1 MESTKLSSKGQV
13 ILPAAIRTARR
24 WTPGTEFAVLETAD
38 GVLLKPKASPKPFVQ
53 TRLDDVFG
61 MADYSGPVRSLEDM
75 ENAVLHEATKRSQR
89 SPRR

>member
-38 GVLLKPKASPKPFVQ
+38 GVLLKPK
-53 TRLDDVFG
+53 
-61 MADYSGPVRSLEDM
+61 
-75 ENAVLHEATKRSQR
+75 
-89 SPRR
+89 